1 MDEEMQT
8 ATLESSNL
16 ETTTLT
22 DNSGRRPQLEALC
35 IEDARLLDA
44 LRAEWTALLEQSG
57 ADCLFLT
64 WEWLATWWKHL
75 AEGRRLHLLS
85 IRRDGELIGLV
96 PLALRPAQPGRLL
109 PFRALEFMGMGP
121 IGSDYLDVIA
131 RPQDEAEVVQ
141 TLAEYLQQHRY
152 VLEFQRVDAASPRLK
167 ALMHRLE
174 RHGWHT
180 RATPTDGCP
189 YIPLQ
194 GHDWKSY
201 LATVSRAHRANVNRR
216 LRKLN
221 ETFGSVEFRAVQS
234 EAERHEAFTLF
245 LRLHQLRWSGK
256 ERSNAFTGPG
266 TLAFH
271 TEFSRMALERGWL
284 RLFLLRLDGE
294 AVASTYS
301 FCYRNTFYY
310 YQAGYDPK
318 YAQHSVGLATL
329 ALALRHAIEEG
340 VTRYDMLHGNQG
352 YKDLWTD
359 SGRPVS
365 RVHCFPP
372 NAGGVLYRQAVGLK
386 HGIKRV
392 VRWGMPVKELQA

>member
-1 MDEEMQT
+1 MQT
-8 ATLESSNL
+8 ALDRSAAEIVPLVDITRPRGALEI
-16 ETTTLT
+16 T
-22 DNSGRRPQLEALC
+22 C
-35 IEDARLLDA
+35 IEDAPRLDG
-44 LRAEWTALLEQSG
+44 LRAEWTALLAQSG

-85 IRRDGELIGLV
+85 MRRDGELVGLV

-109 PFRALEFMGMGP
+109 PFRAMEFMGMGP
-121 IGSDYLDVIA
+121 IGSDYLDIIVH
-131 RPQDEAEVVQ
+131 PGAEEEVLQ
-141 TLAEYLQQHRY
+141 ALAEYLQRHRY
-152 VLEFQRVDAASPRLK
+152 VLEFSRVDTKSPRLT
-167 ALMHRLE
+167 ALMAKLE
-174 RHGWHT
+174 EGGWST
-180 RATPTDGCP
+180 QSTPTDACP

-216 LRKLN
+216 LRKLH
-221 ETFGSVEFRAVQS
+221 ETFKSVEFKAVQS
-234 EAERHEAFTLF
+234 EEERQHAFTMF

-271 TEFSRMALERGWL
+271 TEFSRMALEHGWL
-284 RLFLLRLDGE
+284 RLFILRLDGE
-294 AVASTYS
+294 PVASTYS
-301 FCYRNTFYY
+301 FRYRDTFYY

-318 YAQHSVGLATL
+318 HSQHSVGLVTL
-329 ALALRHAIEEG
+329 ALALRHAIEDG
-340 VTRYDMLHGNQG
+340 ATRYDLLHGNSG

-359 SGRPVS
+359 CGRPVS

-372 NAGGVLYRQAVGLK
+372 SAGGVLYRRAVGLK
-386 HGIKRV
+386 QGIKRV
-392 VRWGMPVKELQA
+392 VRWGGRSQEARA